1 MTCLCWGVPWH
12 PSLPFADG
20 RLIPAVAGLLTRW
33 RCRAQ
38 RAPARQA
45 ARPESAWCPPSR
57 PGWRPYADLLDA
69 ERIVGNLHRAYAEL
83 DGAARGAPIDVAARS
98 HRHGGLQRRPTA
110 HLLRLISR
118 HGVPALPVS
127 GSAAAHVDS
136 SAPETPA
143 CAAT

>member
-1 MTCLCWGVPWH
+1 MKDRPSMTCLCWGVPWH

-20 RLIPAVAGLLTRW
+20 RLIPAVAGLLTWW

-83 DGAARGAPIDVAARS
+83 DGAARGTPIDVAAALTDMVAYN
-98 HRHGGLQRRPTA
+98 GGQPLTCYA
-110 HLLRLISR
+110 
-118 HGVPALPVS
+118 
-127 GSAAAHVDS
+127 
-136 SAPETPA
+136 
-143 CAAT
+143 